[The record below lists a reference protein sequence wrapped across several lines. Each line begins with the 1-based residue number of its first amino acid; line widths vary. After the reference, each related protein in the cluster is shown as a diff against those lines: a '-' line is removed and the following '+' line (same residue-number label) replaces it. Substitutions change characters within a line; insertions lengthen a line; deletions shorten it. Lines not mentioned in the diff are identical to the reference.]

1 MSLNSN
7 KEQSYYISRRRQ
19 LQPVAPSPLETYNP
33 HSKLWFRSS
42 PMFQSKH
49 RPLLTK
55 ELAIPSRID
64 EVSCWRNTTLSR
76 HAEVRFIILKISSSP
91 PNAFNSLD
99 VQAYNAQ
106 RRNES
111 VQILNHAISVI
122 DELAVMLSAGERHDF
137 DLSSS
142 EELVL
147 CRRVTKDCWYTSL
160 RDVCIHIPIFIQ
172 AFIADWLYSPDGS
185 SKPHNPI
192 PNAIEWLGDDS
203 THPIHAFPRPFYG
216 WLLCSAF
223 VHVSPCTLCHS
234 SQSGNRTKGAGATE
248 D

>member
-160 RDVCIHIPIFIQ
+160 RDTVAQNLTTQFRMLSSGWETIQPILFTLFRGLSTVGSFVQ
-172 AFIADWLYSPDGS
+172 PFFMFLLVLY
-185 SKPHNPI
+185 
-192 PNAIEWLGDDS
+192 AI
-203 THPIHAFPRPFYG
+203 
-216 WLLCSAF
+216 LLNQEIERRELELRRIRQWSRF
-223 VHVSPCTLCHS
+223 
-234 SQSGNRTKGAGATE
+234 
-248 D
+248 